1 MTLTP
6 NTKVGKQIAKAG
18 VVAVVVIDDAADAV
32 PLAETLLGVDIT
44 AIELTLR
51 TPAALKAIEKIR
63 SKVPDMLVGA
73 GTILKKKQV
82 DEVLSAG
89 AHFGVSPGV
98 NPSVVRYAKTQK
110 LPFGPGVM
118 TPTDVDVAVG
128 LGCKIL
134 KFFPAESSGG
144 LKHLEN
150 IAAPFEHLGIGFM
163 PLGGINEGNMSK
175 YLASPVVTAIGGSWL
190 APRDV
195 IQAKDWKKIANI
207 AAKAKFLA
215 E

>member
-1 MTLTP
+1 
-6 NTKVGKQIAKAG
+6 
-18 VVAVVVIDDAADAV
+18 VVAVVTLDDAKDAV
-32 PLAETLLGVDIT
+32 PLAEALLSVDVT

-51 TPAALKAIEKIR
+51 TPVALKAMESIR

-82 DEVLSAG
+82 DEVLNAG
-89 AHFGVSPGV
+89 AHFGVAPGI

-118 TPTDVDVAVG
+118 TPTDVDVAVS
-128 LGCKIL
+128 LGAKIM

-150 IAAPFEHLGIGFM
+150 IAAPFQHLGIGFL
-163 PLGGINEGNMSK
+163 PLGGINEGNMAK
-175 YLASPVVTAIGGSWL
+175 YLASPHVTAVGGSWL
-190 APRDV
+190 APRDA